1 MRIKLLHMLL
11 IVVFS
16 MTFFNGCSK
25 LKSVTTPDKIVVY
38 KNGTEIIIE
47 KNNPLFTEILNESVK
62 RFNYKIGLEQIY
74 IGEDWESD
82 VKSDKLSL
90 EFRYFSEQVFNFDST
105 RETQLRYSR
114 LLFPL
119 VLEKSF
125 LTGDENYMAY
135 GDSER
140 YKSGLI
146 GKLTYSDTLINL
158 ISSLEK

>member
-1 MRIKLLHMLL
+1 MRIKVLHIFLLAIFTL
-11 IVVFS
+11 
-16 MTFFNGCSK
+16 TFFNGCSK
-25 LKSVTTPDKIVVY
+25 LKSVTNPDKIVVY
-38 KNGTEIIIE
+38 KNGTEIVIE
-47 KNNPLFTEILNESVK
+47 KDNPLFNEIINECTK
-62 RFNYKIGLEQIY
+62 RFNYKIGIEQIY

-90 EFRYFSEQVFNFDST
+90 EFQYSSEQIFSLDTT
-105 RETQLRYSR
+105 REVQLRYSK

-125 LTGDENYMAY
+125 LQGDENYMAY

-146 GKLTYSDTLINL
+146 GKLTFSENLINL
-158 ISSLEK
+158 LSNLK

>member
-1 MRIKLLHMLL
+1 MRIKLLHIFLV
-11 IVVFS
+11 IFFSITVFS
-16 MTFFNGCSK
+16 SCSK
-25 LKSVTTPDKIVVY
+25 LKSVTTPDKIIVY

-47 KNNPLFTEILNESVK
+47 KDNPLFNKILDECVK
-62 RFNYKIGLEQIY
+62 RFNYKIGIEQIY

-82 VKSDKLSL
+82 IKSDKLSL
-90 EFRYFSEQVFNFDST
+90 EFRYSSEQIFNFDST

-125 LTGDENYMAY
+125 LQGDENYMAY
-135 GDSER
+135 GDYER

-146 GKLTYSDTLINL
+146 GKLTYSEELINL
-158 ISSLEK
+158 VIGIE